1 VFVLTGG
8 GEKYY
13 HARLMSA
20 PAVIDVLEFARSAQ
34 QTAGDVAVVSL
45 ERLHDV
51 LYDREGILHYEVQGG
66 RDERMRPQLRV
77 VVSGPL
83 HLRCQRCL
91 GLLDYPLHLTNT
103 LVVTPQGSDTP
114 DTADDPDEPDVI
126 EENTEL
132 DVRSLIEDE
141 VLLAVPF
148 APRHA
153 DGECDSAPEADHGA
167 DAEAS
172 PFAALAALKR
182 RPNNP

>member
-1 VFVLTGG
+1 
-8 GEKYY
+8 
-13 HARLMSA
+13 MSA

-45 ERLHDV
+45 DRLEDLVH
-51 LYDREGILHYEVQGG
+51 DREGILHYEVQGG
-66 RDERMRPQLRV
+66 RDERMRPQLKV
-77 VVSGPL
+77 TVSGRL

-103 LVVTPQGSDTP
+103 LLVTPQGSVTP
-114 DTADDPDEPDVI
+114 ETPDDPDEPDVI
-126 EENTEL
+126 EENPEL

-141 VLLAVPF
+141 VLLALPF

-153 DGECDSAPEADHGA
+153 DGECDGAPEAERGA
-167 DAEAS
+167 DSEAS

-182 RPNNP
+182 LPNNP